1 MASMQRV
8 RNIIGKE
15 RPLREVA
22 QALLFGARSMSPS
35 TVGAL
40 HLTCADESE
49 NECAEALQHGFVKY
63 LLPTL
68 KFARQSAFR
77 LANLGGRYEWGAVRL
92 AESHYALPRAD
103 NGFKFLLVKINSHVA
118 CEASSGSLRLGTW
131 KRYGRT
137 SSCCGALAHMLAGDR
152 QPSVD
157 QLAETFRSEG
167 HDRIAA
173 LRDPAQ
179 VYQLY
184 APLYAAMV
192 SARLQARKAVL
203 DIQDYVATSPTYY
216 LVLPCVTIN
225 RQERD
230 TEIVCGMY
238 TVDGRSGSTEAVY
251 SGLGDLPEGYS
262 TVIEHTRF
270 VVTDDQLGAERKGRD
285 HRAMVRAALHERAP
299 GSRISVKDERLER
312 VHADVVRNKHR
323 HKGHARQLLRIAL
336 PVLAEVAPIPAAMLA
351 FGDGAA
357 GIHHAL
363 KIHKLAAGMKDTE
376 EARQILNDVESR
388 IDQLDDDRA
397 EALLELLVAEYK

>member
-1 MASMQRV
+1 M
-8 RNIIGKE
+8 
-15 RPLREVA
+15 
-22 QALLFGARSMSPS
+22 LLFGTRAMSPQ

-49 NECAEALQHGFVKY
+49 NECVEALQHGFVKY

-92 AESHYALPRAD
+92 AESHYAIPQAD

-118 CEASSGSLRLGTW
+118 CEESSGSLRLGTW
-131 KRYGRT
+131 KRYGRS

-157 QLAETFRSEG
+157 QLTETFHSEG
-167 HDRIAA
+167 HDRIAV

-179 VYQLY
+179 VEPHY

-192 SARLQARKAVL
+192 SARLQARKAVI
-203 DIQDYVATSPTYY
+203 DIQDYIATSPTYY
-216 LVLPCVTIN
+216 VVLPCVTIN
-225 RQERD
+225 RHERD

-238 TVDGRSGSTEAVY
+238 MVDGRAGDSNTVY
-251 SGLGDLPEGYS
+251 SGLGDLPENYS
-262 TVIEHTRF
+262 TTREHNRF
-270 VVTDDQLGAERKGRD
+270 VITDDQLGTERKGRD
-285 HRAMVRAALHERAP
+285 HRAMVRAALSERAP
-299 GSRISVKDERLER
+299 VSRVGVKDERLDR

-323 HKGHARQLLRIAL
+323 HKGHARQLLRISL
-336 PVLAEVAPIPAAMLA
+336 PILAEVAPIPAALLA

-357 GIHHAL
+357 GIHHTF
-363 KIHKLAAGMKDTE
+363 KVHQLAREMKDTTQ
-376 EARQILNDVESR
+376 ARQILDEVEGR
-388 IDQLDDDRA
+388 IDQLDGDQA
-397 EALLELLVAEYK
+397 EALLELLMADYK